1 MTSRGLQILN
11 RFTGWWRLLF
21 FTQAMSVFFCMC
33 LQGVPYSSELRRIAL
48 IIILMRAGLSMNVS
62 GLKKVGPSAILM
74 WFIPAT
80 LEILGYF
87 FIAPHFL
94 GTTKLEALIIG
105 AVLAAV
111 SPAVIVPRK
120 IRLTE
125 EGYGTKKQIPQM
137 ILAGASVDDVFVI
150 VIFSTFIS
158 MAQGKEIDAIKIAS
172 IPHSPKR
179 CIYAWLHRS

>member
-1 MTSRGLQILN
+1 MSA
-11 RFTGWWRLLF
+11 F
-21 FTQAMSVFFCMC
+21 FIACG

-48 IIILMRAGLSMNVS
+48 IIILMRAGFSMNVS
-62 GLKKVGPSAILM
+62 GLKKVGRSAILM

-125 EGYGTKKQIPQM
+125 EGYGTKKTD
-137 ILAGASVDDVFVI
+137 STDDSCRSKCRWCFCNRDFFNLHQHGTRKGNWCHKDCFHSL
-150 VIFSTFIS
+150 FS
-158 MAQGKEIDAIKIAS
+158 
-172 IPHSPKR
+172 
-179 CIYAWLHRS
+179 

>member
-1 MTSRGLQILN
+1 
-11 RFTGWWRLLF
+11 
-21 FTQAMSVFFCMC
+21 
-33 LQGVPYSSELRRIAL
+33 
-48 IIILMRAGLSMNVS
+48 MRTGLSMNVS
-62 GLKKVGPSAILM
+62 GLKKLDIQQSLC
-74 WFIPAT
+74 T
-80 LEILGYF
+80 LYLQLLKSSDTF
-87 FIAPHFL
+87 FAPHFL

-150 VIFSTFIS
+150 VIFSTFFS

-172 IPHSPKR
+172 IPFSILFGIFGVFFRTCLGILLQKKSHQGLCKSPYSPKR
-179 CIYAWLHRS
+179 CIYA

>member
-1 MTSRGLQILN
+1 MASA
-11 RFTGWWRLLF
+11 F
-21 FTQAMSVFFCMC
+21 FIACG

-62 GLKKVGPSAILM
+62 GQKKVGRSAILM

-125 EGYGTKKQIPQM
+125 EGYGTKKQIPKM

-172 IPHSPKR
+172 IPYSPKR